1 MGSGQQ
7 RCNYEV
13 SRARIEQLNEQI
25 ETLEIAVARARTM
38 DAHRADQLGHLHEV
52 EREQYA
58 RLKDRTAYLT
68 LMNSWLI
75 ILLGTRHRTTK

>member
-25 ETLEIAVARARTM
+25 ETLEMDVARARTM

-75 ILLGTRHRTTK
+75 ILLGTRHRTTR